1 MDPIT
6 THPGGLIT
14 KLSKQT
20 RTESKIFIFE
30 IFDYLRIV
38 HARVKKFTRALG
50 CLSWSLVWS
59 SDPARPA
66 GSSPAPWAGLG
77 LAKKK
82 NSIMWFFQN
91 ILLYF
96 DQYWFVFL
104 YCKDTNPV
112 LKYQVFVKIKKI
124 FFFVFMH
131 TAKSLKN
138 IYKKFILY
146 FHITKK
152 ISKMCIS
159 MYFDFNNQFIKVTRT
174 KPIFQ
179 KFQKNYFVFF

>member
-1 MDPIT
+1 MDSIT

-14 KLSKQT
+14 KLSKQP

-50 CLSWSLVWS
+50 CLSGSLVWS
-59 SDPARPA
+59 SDPARPVR
-66 GSSPAPWAGLG
+66 SSPAPWAGMG
-77 LAKKK
+77 PAKK
-82 NSIMWFFQN
+82 NSNLWFFQN

-112 LKYQVFVKIKKI
+112 LKYQVFVKII
-124 FFFVFMH
+124 FFC
-131 TAKSLKN
+131 
-138 IYKKFILY
+138 
-146 FHITKK
+146 FHAYGQV
-152 ISKMCIS
+152 S
-159 MYFDFNNQFIKVTRT
+159 
-174 KPIFQ
+174 Q
-179 KFQKNYFVFF
+179 KYI

>member
-77 LAKKK
+77 LAKK

-124 FFFVFMH
+124 FFLFSCIRL
-131 TAKSLKN
+131 SLSKIYIKN
-138 IYKKFILY
+138 SYCIFI
-146 FHITKK
+146 
-152 ISKMCIS
+152 
-159 MYFDFNNQFIKVTRT
+159 
-174 KPIFQ
+174 
-179 KFQKNYFVFF
+179 